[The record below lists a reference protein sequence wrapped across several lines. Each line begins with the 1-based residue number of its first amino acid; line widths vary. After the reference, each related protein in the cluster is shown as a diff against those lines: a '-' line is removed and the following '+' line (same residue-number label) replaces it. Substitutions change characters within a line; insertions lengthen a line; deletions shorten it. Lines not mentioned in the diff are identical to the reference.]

1 MTAVLPISA
10 EPAAIPQEEARPGR
24 WRRMPTKAKVG
35 AVLLGLFVLA
45 GVIGPFVALYD
56 PSFQN
61 PSPSL
66 SLHAPYGAHLLGTTQ
81 SGQDVLSQL
90 LVGIRLTLELAFI
103 VGVVAT
109 IVGVVATVLSVIV
122 GVTAAFLGGVW
133 DEVLSLLTNVVLVI
147 PALPLLIVL
156 LGYFQTKGQTA
167 TILVLSLLSW
177 PWGARVIRA
186 QTLAIRNRDF
196 IAAARE
202 TGEKTWRIIGWEIVP
217 NEVSLIAASFV
228 NTVLYAIGASV
239 ALAFIGVTNLNSW
252 SLGTMLYW
260 AQSQQALQL
269 GAWWWFVP
277 PGLAVAL
284 IGTGL
289 VLLNTGIEGTMLYW
303 AQSQQALQ
311 LGAWWWFVP
320 PGLAVALIGTGLVLL
335 NTGIDE
341 LGNPRLRDA
350 ASASRIAGRWL
361 PPANPTPVLGDV
373 SRGRGRLAG
382 FLHSFS
388 RSSLLDET
396 EGGRAR

>member
-1 MTAVLPISA
+1 MTVVLPISA
-10 EPAAIPQEEARPGR
+10 EPAALAKEEVRPGR

-35 AVLLGLFVLA
+35 AILLGLFVLV
-45 GVIGPFVALYD
+45 GVIGPFIAPYD

-61 PSPSL
+61 PSPAL
-66 SLHAPYGAHLLGTTQ
+66 SMHAPYSAHLLGTTQ

-90 LVGIRLTLELAFI
+90 LVGIRLTLELAFF
-103 VGVVAT
+103 VGL
-109 IVGVVATVLSVIV
+109 IATVLSVIF
-122 GVTAAFLGGVW
+122 GVSAAFLGGVW

-156 LGYFQTKGQTA
+156 LGYLQTNGQT
-167 TILVLSLLSW
+167 
-177 PWGARVIRA
+177 
-186 QTLAIRNRDF
+186 
-196 IAAARE
+196 ARE
-202 TGEKTWRIIGWEIVP
+202 TGEKTWRIIGYEIVP

-252 SLGTMLYW
+252 SLGTILYW

-269 GAWWWFVP
+269 GAWWWF
-277 PGLAVAL
+277 
-284 IGTGL
+284 I
-289 VLLNTGIEGTMLYW
+289 
-303 AQSQQALQ
+303 
-311 LGAWWWFVP
+311 P

-350 ASASRIAGRWL
+350 ASASRIAGHWL
-361 PPANPTPVLGDV
+361 PPADPTPVLGDA
-373 SRGRGRLAG
+373 SQRRGRLGG

-388 RSSLLDET
+388 RSSLIDET
-396 EGGRAR
+396 KGGDAR